1 MTSRSGQAALQALML
16 SIPEFAMFIPLMCPH
31 YPARAAGCR
40 MAGVMLY
47 KFKSK
52 VTGDVI
58 MLEANGRRVLQI
70 IGKDAANSA
79 QGIVLPEQ
87 MPAAIA
93 ALERAILQEEAAR
106 SAAREAALAEG
117 REFHQADTIS
127 LRQRALPFI
136 DMLRRCEQAGKEIV
150 WNT

>member
-1 MTSRSGQAALQALML
+1 
-16 SIPEFAMFIPLMCPH
+16 
-31 YPARAAGCR
+31 
-40 MAGVMLY
+40 MLY

-150 WNT
+150 WNA

>member
-1 MTSRSGQAALQALML
+1 
-16 SIPEFAMFIPLMCPH
+16 
-31 YPARAAGCR
+31 
-40 MAGVMLY
+40 MLY

-52 VTGDVI
+52 ITGDVI
-58 MLEANGRRVLQI
+58 MLEANGRHVLQL

-79 QGIVLPEQ
+79 PGIILPEQ

-93 ALERAILQEEAAR
+93 ALERAISQEEAAR
-106 SAAREAALAEG
+106 AAALEAALAES
-117 REFHQADTIS
+117 RDLPPSDTIS
-127 LRQRALPFI
+127 LRQRALPFL